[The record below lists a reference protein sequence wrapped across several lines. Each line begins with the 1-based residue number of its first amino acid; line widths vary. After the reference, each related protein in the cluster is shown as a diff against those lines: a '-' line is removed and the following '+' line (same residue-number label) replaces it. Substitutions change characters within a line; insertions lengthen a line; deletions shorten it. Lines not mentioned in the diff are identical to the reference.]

1 VAKTQLKSAR
11 LSHGELELLSV
22 LWEGSS
28 LSIVEAQRLL
38 VRPIGY
44 TTVQTRLDR
53 LVKKGVARR
62 SKERPAKYS
71 AAITREQVSA
81 GDLKFIL
88 ERVTDGQI
96 VPLVAHLVQD
106 RALPQ
111 EEIDELKRLIAEA
124 EDRAVRNLSSRGKP

>member
-1 VAKTQLKSAR
+1 MAKNHSQSNR
-11 LSHGELELLSV
+11 LSRGEMELLGA
-22 LWEGSS
+22 LWDSEGVT
-28 LSIVEAQRLL
+28 IVEAQRLL
-38 VRPIGY
+38 ARPIGY

-88 ERVTDGQI
+88 DRVTDGQI

-111 EEIDELKRLIAEA
+111 DEIDELKRLIAEA
-124 EDRAVRNLSSRGKP
+124 EVRTNRGSASRGKS

>member
-1 VAKTQLKSAR
+1 MPKINSKSTR
-11 LSHGELELLSV
+11 LSQGEIELLTV
-22 LWEGSS
+22 LWNGGN

-38 VRPIGY
+38 ARPIGY

-71 AAITREQVSA
+71 AAISRKQVSA
-81 GDLKFIL
+81 GDLQFIL
-88 ERVTDGQI
+88 DRVTDGQV

-124 EDRAVRNLSSRGKP
+124 EVRLNRGSALRGKT